1 MKKYNH
7 ISTSVM
13 SVAVL
18 SLLAN
23 LSFAQET
30 KQLPARLAD
39 TPSIP
44 SPLDEPKKAVTK
56 PVEPLKPVESAKP
69 TPQAVPVEKPAV
81 KLVEPAKPTPKA
93 IQVAALPA
101 IEPVRKS
108 TATFQQ
114 LDELRSQNALLSEIV
129 KNAELQNKLS
139 GNGAPSIGAPVNQMP
154 TNFAPNARN
163 AGMNYGAQGTKTI
176 TNGTVTEV
184 STIGGRIAAK
194 VVSPYGG
201 IVVARVGQH
210 IKGIGTVKSISIDEV
225 VVADGKETISLPFAN
240 DSSVGF
246 SGGR

>member
-1 MKKYNH
+1 MKKH
-7 ISTSVM
+7 ISTSLM
-13 SVAVL
+13 SVTVL

-39 TPSIP
+39 TPGIP
-44 SPLDEPKKAVTK
+44 SPLDEPKKPVTK
-56 PVEPLKPVESAKP
+56 PAEPLKPVEPSKP
-69 TPQAVPVEKPAV
+69 TPQTVPVEKPAI
-81 KLVEPAKPTPKA
+81 KLVEPAKPAQKT

-114 LDELRSQNALLSEIV
+114 LDELRSQNALLAEIV

-139 GNGAPSIGAPVNQMP
+139 GNGSPSIGAPVNQMT
-154 TNFAPNARN
+154 TNFAPK
-163 AGMNYGAQGTKTI
+163 TKTN

-240 DSSVGF
+240 DSSAGF